1 MEMKVRAIGEAEQKS
16 VAQVEQ
22 ELLEKHEKEQQ
33 ALAQQDVPAVPDNQ
47 SDPNEG
53 QGAAPELTEEQV
65 LSYIGKR
72 YNKQINS
79 FDELVAERQENEAL
93 PEDVA
98 AYMKYKKD
106 TGRGFEDFLKL
117 KKDFDAMS
125 PEQLLKEYLA
135 VTQNSLDSEDID
147 VLMEEYSYDE
157 DLDDDSKIKR
167 TKIARKKAIAEAKN
181 FFNKQKE
188 QYKLPLESSGSGL
201 APEEKEEFDAYRQYT
216 KQAKT
221 LQEEN
226 ERKRQWFDQKSDEVF
241 SKDFKGFEFELNEKK
256 FTFSP
261 GAAAELKKAQ
271 STPMNF
277 VSKYLDDSGLI
288 KDASGYH
295 KALSIA
301 MNPDKFAKFFYEQ
314 GLSDATEDVMRQT
327 KNINMSERRAPEAM
341 NKGGLQVKA
350 VNQDSG
356 RSLKIRSIKRI

>member
-22 ELLEKHEKEQQ
+22 ELLEKHDKEQQ
-33 ALAQQDVPAVPDNQ
+33 ALAQQDQPAENDGG
-47 SDPNEG
+47 E
-53 QGAAPELTEEQV
+53 GAAPELTEEQV

-117 KKDFDAMS
+117 KKDFDSMS
-125 PEQLLKEYLA
+125 PEQLLKEYLTA
-135 VTQNSLDSEDID
+135 TQNGLDNEDID

-188 QYKLPLESSGSGL
+188 QYKLPLESSGLGL

-341 NKGGLQVKA
+341 NKGGMQVKA

>member
-22 ELLEKHEKEQQ
+22 ELLEKHDREQQ
-33 ALAQQDVPAVPDNQ
+33 ALAQQDQPAENDGG
-47 SDPNEG
+47 EG
-53 QGAAPELTEEQV
+53 TAPELTEEQV

-79 FDELVAERQENEAL
+79 FDELVAERQESEAI

-135 VTQNSLDSEDID
+135 ATQNSLDSEDID

-221 LQEEN
+221 LQQEN

-277 VSKYLDDSGLI
+277 VSKYLDESGLI

-301 MNPDKFAKFFYEQ
+301 MNPDKFAKYFYEQ

-341 NKGGLQVKA
+341 NKGGMQVKA
-350 VNQDSG
+350 VNQDS
-356 RSLKIRSIKRI
+356 